1 MKEIDPEPQKRQPFF
16 GSNAKA
22 FAIQFAVAIV
32 CLFLIVPL
40 IAPFLRP
47 MTDKA
52 VEAGF
57 DALCSIGL
65 CSQEAA
71 ARRPS

>member
-1 MKEIDPEPQKRQPFF
+1 MREIDHKPQKRQPFF
-16 GSNAKA
+16 GYNAKA
-22 FAIQFAVAIV
+22 FAIQFAVALF
-32 CLFLIVPL
+32 CLFV
-40 IAPFLRP
+40 IAPLVAPSLRP

-52 VEAGF
+52 VEMGF
-57 DALCSIGL
+57 DALCAIGL